1 MRRLGNSTLDPTSSH
16 LAPTPAAAADSVGAV
31 SRADSLDLATEQDCI
46 TRAQAGNLAAL
57 APLLTSHAKLLY
69 ATVVLPR
76 LGNAVL
82 ARDIVRETLATAVEK
97 IGTFAWQGKSIY
109 PWLRQIA
116 VNKIFDLHRHN
127 QRSKRLAD
135 ALAMQTASATDAD
148 DSPAAMLIADQE
160 RRHNRARID
169 AALAQLAERYR
180 STIELRLIHELSRD
194 DCAKQLG
201 VSVSTF
207 DVLLFRAVRAFRK
220 QFGARTSQTEQISGA
235 QL

>member
-1 MRRLGNSTLDPTSSH
+1 MDPISSQ
-16 LAPTPAAAADSVGAV
+16 LTRPTPPDKSADAAAVAARTDG
-31 SRADSLDLATEQDCI
+31 LDLATEQTCI
-46 TRAQAGNLAAL
+46 ARAQAGDLAAL
-57 APLLTSHAKLLY
+57 APLLTAYAKLLY
-69 ATVVLPR
+69 ATVVVPR

-82 ARDIVRETLATAVEK
+82 AHDIVRETLATAVEK
-97 IGTFAWQGKSIY
+97 IASFQWQGKSIY

-116 VNKIFDLHRHN
+116 VNKVFDLHRHN
-127 QRSKRLAD
+127 QRSKRLAN
-135 ALAMQTASATDAD
+135 ALAMQTANATDAD

-169 AALAQLAERYR
+169 ATLAQLAERYR

-220 QFGARTSQTEQISGA
+220 QFGTRTSQAEQISGA

>member
-1 MRRLGNSTLDPTSSH
+1 MDSISSP
-16 LAPTPAAAADSVGAV
+16 PTPALPVATTAQRGAV
-31 SRADSLDLATEQDCI
+31 ATCGDGIDLATEQTCI
-46 TRAQAGNLAAL
+46 ARAHAGDLAAL
-57 APLLTSHAKLLY
+57 APLLTAYAKLLY

-82 ARDIVRETLATAVEK
+82 AHDIVRETLATVVEK
-97 IGTFAWQGKSIY
+97 IASFQWQGTSIY

-127 QRSKRLAD
+127 QRSRRLAD
-135 ALAMQTASATDAD
+135 ALAMQTATATDAD
-148 DSPAAMLIADQE
+148 ASPTALLIADQE

-180 STIELRLIHELSRD
+180 SAIELRLLHELSRD
-194 DCAKQLG
+194 ACAKQLG

-220 QFGARTSQTEQISGA
+220 QFGARTPQTEQTSGA